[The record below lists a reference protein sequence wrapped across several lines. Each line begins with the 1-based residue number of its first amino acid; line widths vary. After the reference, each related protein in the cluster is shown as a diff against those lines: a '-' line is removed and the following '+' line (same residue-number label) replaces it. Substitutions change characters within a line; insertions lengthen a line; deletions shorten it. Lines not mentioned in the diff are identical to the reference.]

1 VVRRENGGWRT
12 PPDGLARGPDFEDA
26 QILEVKAERPLVY
39 VGALLG
45 FYPREYEGERSW
57 RWMGQTG
64 ALRMAATRESV
75 GTLLRL
81 ELRAFPRDRRVEW
94 FLAPGETTL
103 TLACP
108 EPAVVANDVLSNA
121 DSRRLGL
128 AVGNWRMVLPPS
140 TLLDRMRRAAVY

>member
-1 VVRRENGGWRT
+1 
-12 PPDGLARGPDFEDA
+12 
-26 QILEVKAERPLVY
+26 
-39 VGALLG
+39 LLG

-94 FLAPGETTL
+94 FVDGHRRGEFEVAGEWRQYELPLGLLAPGETTL